1 MPLPAEPVPL
11 IDVHAHALL
20 PLWCQAAAR
29 ARGQTAGTLMIAGTP
44 APDWSPAAQLA
55 VMDRHGIAASV
66 LSWPSATSFLRG
78 EPARRLAR
86 DMNEQLAEIVARHP
100 RRFGAFAVLPLDDM
114 DAAIAEMA
122 YALDVLGLDGVSSS
136 THVDGVYLGD
146 ARYEAW
152 FAEMD
157 RRGCTLFVHP
167 TTPKGFDLVGMGLN
181 ASILEFMF
189 DSTRMATQLVAS
201 GAKARHPRVNIICTH
216 GGGTVPYLATRVS
229 VLAPHF
235 AALEGRPMPTGE
247 QILAGFASFHYDLTA
262 STAAASQD
270 ALRRLVPATQLM
282 LGFDYPMMHPSTIAP
297 SLQRFADYQ
306 GWREDE
312 RRAILHGTA
321 QRLLPRLAGV
331 EGVVPTALPRPA

>member
-1 MPLPAEPVPL
+1 MAQTDEPVPL

-20 PLWCQAAAR
+20 PIWLQAAAR
-29 ARGQTAGTLMIAGTP
+29 ARGQTSGTLMIAGMP
-44 APDWSPAAQLA
+44 APDWSPQAQLA

-100 RRFGAFAVLPLDDM
+100 GRFGAFAVLPLDDM

-122 YALDVLGLDGVSSS
+122 YALDVLGMDGVSSS
-136 THVDGVYLGD
+136 THVDGIYLGD
-146 ARYEAW
+146 ARYDTW

-167 TTPKGFDLVGMGLN
+167 TTPRGFDLVGMGLN

-189 DSTRMATQLVAS
+189 DSTRMATHMVVS
-201 GAKARHPRVNIICTH
+201 GAKARFPGVKMICTH
-216 GGGTVPYLATRVS
+216 GGGTVPYLVSRVS

-235 AALEGRPMPTGE
+235 AMLEGRSIPSAE
-247 QILAGFASFHYDLTA
+247 ELIAGYASFHYDLTA
-262 STAAASQD
+262 STSAAQQD
-270 ALRRLVPATQLM
+270 AMRQLVPASQLM
-282 LGFDYPMMHPSTIAP
+282 MGFDYPMMHPSTIAP
-297 SLQRFADYQ
+297 SQRRFAAYT
-306 GWREDE
+306 GWNDEE

-331 EGVVPTALPRPA
+331 QPVAARP